1 MPVIEGIT
9 SDPFEGHD
17 GDIGRWQPTAAA
29 YSLCRQEAADGT
41 KWWEGA
47 RAGSRASR
55 GGEAI
60 DYHPLEKLQYRQVPA
75 FRISSYQAQGTGEPE
90 GVQTLASNSFIRKPS
105 D

>member
-1 MPVIEGIT
+1 M
-9 SDPFEGHD
+9 
-17 GDIGRWQPTAAA
+17 
-29 YSLCRQEAADGT
+29 
-41 KWWEGA
+41 
-47 RAGSRASR
+47 SR

-60 DYHPLEKLQYRQVPA
+60 DYHSLEKLQYRQVLA